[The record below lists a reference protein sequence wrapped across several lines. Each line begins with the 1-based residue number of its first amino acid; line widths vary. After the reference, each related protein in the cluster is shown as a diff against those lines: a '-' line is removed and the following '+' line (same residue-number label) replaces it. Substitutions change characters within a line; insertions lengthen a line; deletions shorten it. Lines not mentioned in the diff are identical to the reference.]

1 MVSQSQECHHA
12 AGATTM
18 ADVSVD
24 EATASPPPVEKWTPE
39 RRRART
45 RAALLE
51 AARFVFARKGF
62 EGASLDE
69 IAETAGYTRG
79 AIYKHFRGK
88 EDLLFAVYDQV
99 NEQALERYSNL
110 LDTDRERALDPVL
123 IVDVWQELLAGDSD
137 LRALELEFQLYVL
150 RHPDIR
156 ERSLQHR
163 QHNRELVVEFM
174 KAHSQRG
181 EFEFAIPIERLSAI
195 LLITAD
201 AFTREVDNDP
211 QAAELYRE
219 FLERFLPSV
228 VHEADPRR

>member
-1 MVSQSQECHHA
+1 M
-12 AGATTM
+12 
-18 ADVSVD
+18 
-24 EATASPPPVEKWTPE
+24 
-39 RRRART
+39 
-45 RAALLE
+45 
-51 AARFVFARKGF
+51 FARKGF

-99 NEQALERYSNL
+99 NEQALERYSDL
-110 LDTDRERALDPVL
+110 LETDPERALEPGL
-123 IVDVWQELLAGDSD
+123 IVDVWQELFASDSD
-137 LRALELEFQLYVL
+137 LRALDLEFQLYVL

-156 ERSLQHR
+156 ERSRQHR
-163 QHNRELVVEFM
+163 QHNRALVVEFM
-174 KAHSQRG
+174 KARSQRG

-201 AFTREVDNDP
+201 AFMREVDSDP
-211 QAAELYRE
+211 QAGELYRE

-228 VHEADPRR
+228 VREPETRR

>member
-1 MVSQSQECHHA
+1 MEH
-12 AGATTM
+12 
-18 ADVSVD
+18 VSVH
-24 EATASPPPVEKWTPE
+24 EGPMLPPVEKWTPE

-45 RAALLE
+45 RAALVD

-99 NEQALERYSNL
+99 NEQALERYSRL
-110 LDTDRERALDPVL
+110 LTDPARALDPAL
-123 IVDVWQELLAGDSD
+123 IVEVWEELIAGDSD
-137 LRALELEFQLYVL
+137 LRALELEFELYSL
-150 RHPDIR
+150 RHPEVR

-163 QHNRELVVEFM
+163 RHNRQLVVEFM
-174 KAHSQRG
+174 RAGSKAG
-181 EFEFAIPIERLSAI
+181 GFEFAIPIDQLSAI
-195 LLITAD
+195 LLITTD
-201 AFTREVDNDP
+201 AFTRQVDNDP
-211 QAAELYRE
+211 EAGALYRK

-228 VHEADPRR
+228 VRDAQTRE

>member
-1 MVSQSQECHHA
+1 MEC
-12 AGATTM
+12 
-18 ADVSVD
+18 VSVD
-24 EATASPPPVEKWTPE
+24 EGSTSPPPVEKWTPE

-45 RAALLE
+45 RAALVE

-99 NEQALERYSNL
+99 NEQALGRYSNL
-110 LDTDRERALDPVL
+110 LEMDRELALDPGL
-123 IVDVWQELLAGDSD
+123 IVDIWQELIAGDAD

-150 RHPDIR
+150 RHPEIQ
-156 ERSLQHR
+156 ERSKQNR

-174 KAHSQRG
+174 KAHSQAG
-181 EFEFAIPIERLSAI
+181 GFEFAIPIERLSAI
-195 LLITAD
+195 LLITTD
-201 AFTREVDNDP
+201 AFTREVDGNP
-211 QAAELYRE
+211 EAGELFRE

-228 VHEADPRR
+228 VHEAGTRR